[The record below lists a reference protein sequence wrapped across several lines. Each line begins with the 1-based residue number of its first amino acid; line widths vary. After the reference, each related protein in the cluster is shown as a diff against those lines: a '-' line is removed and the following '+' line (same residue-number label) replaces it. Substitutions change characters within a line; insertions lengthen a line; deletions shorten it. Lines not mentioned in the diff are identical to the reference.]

1 MLGLNQ
7 TATVYTPNGTT
18 GAYTVVAQAS
28 LPVRL
33 VAPGAGTMNP
43 ERSEAA
49 PVSRLLWG
57 PDYTTMPETAQLA
70 IAGVRWNVKA
80 GTVTPVRWIDSVII
94 YHRCEVE
101 RAL

>member
-18 GAYTVVAQAS
+18 GAYTVVAQAA

-33 VAPGAGTMNP
+33 VVPGAGRMNP
-43 ERSEAA
+43 ERDEAA

-57 PDYTTMPETAQLA
+57 SGYTMPETAQ
-70 IAGVRWNVKA
+70 IDVGGVRWNVKA
-80 GTVTPVRWIDSVII
+80 GTVTPVRWIDATIV
-94 YHRCEVE
+94 YHRCDVE